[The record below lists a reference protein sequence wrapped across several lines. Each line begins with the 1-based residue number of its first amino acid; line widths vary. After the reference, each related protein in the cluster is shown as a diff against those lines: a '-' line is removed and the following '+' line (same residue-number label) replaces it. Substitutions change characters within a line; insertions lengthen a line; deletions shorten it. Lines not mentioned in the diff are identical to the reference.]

1 MLQRNEVEMVMMTV
15 LMVKVMMMIP
25 MKSSSIVVT
34 MAMISPSPGG
44 ISPVDFCLP
53 ESFLLSVFHVP
64 QRRRNSSASLFLGF
78 LPREDEV
85 REVDRPEVGQGGHT
99 LPRRAQEGPA
109 APGAGVGP
117 LWPTRP
123 SPFGSLRLL
132 V

>member
-25 MKSSSIVVT
+25 MKSSLMVVT

-64 QRRRNSSASLFLGF
+64 QRRQNSSARLFLGF
-78 LPREDEV
+78 FP
-85 REVDRPEVGQGGHT
+85 GGINR
-99 LPRRAQEGPA
+99 LCGGV
-109 APGAGVGP
+109 GAGPGGP
-117 LWPTRP
+117 HLCQVRP
-123 SPFGSLRLL
+123 
-132 V
+132 